1 MRRAAPC
8 PDGRRGLAARPD
20 AGSAPGPGPGC
31 GPPSGP
37 VSAGRSGPRCT
48 GCGSARVT
56 SIALTLTDGSPVRFT
71 SCHVC
76 EHRSWAEGD
85 RPLAFDTVLA
95 KTRKPR

>member
-1 MRRAAPC
+1 MP
-8 PDGRRGLAARPD
+8 
-20 AGSAPGPGPGC
+20 
-31 GPPSGP
+31 
-37 VSAGRSGPRCT
+37 
-48 GCGSARVT
+48 